1 MKQWLK
7 QKLKLYPIIKTKY
20 LREKTT
26 ILTQNITIIRL
37 PLNKTYQKLCLFSLK
52 LWQMD
57 QNKSKPPQ
65 PKKKKKKLYNFFH
78 NQNTFFTEQKT
89 KKKKIWKII
98 ETEKSTVKHCSS
110 EKKKGTPEQ
119 EILENKPLFSWVWWK
134 WKWKWNGNWILGESN
149 ALHIS
154 HRERETNVVV
164 LIRSCELVLGLTN
177 KKQKKRHGLRQ
188 DNNVK
193 FLFCCKK

>member
-7 QKLKLYPIIKTKY
+7 QKLKPYPIIKTKY

-57 QNKSKPPQ
+57 QNKSKSPQ
-65 PKKKKKKLYNFFH
+65 PKKKKKKLYTFFH

-98 ETEKSTVKHCSS
+98 ETEKSTFKHCSS
-110 EKKKGTPEQ
+110 EKKRYAWTRNSRKQTFIQ
-119 EILENKPLFSWVWWK
+119 
-134 WKWKWNGNWILGESN
+134 LGMMEMEMEMEWELDSRRIKCS
-149 ALHIS
+149 AYITQ
-154 HRERETNVVV
+154 RERDQ
-164 LIRSCELVLGLTN
+164 RSGTYS
-177 KKQKKRHGLRQ
+177 
-188 DNNVK
+188 
-193 FLFCCKK
+193 

>member
-26 ILTQNITIIRL
+26 ILTQNVTIIRL

-52 LWQMD
+52 LWHMD

-65 PKKKKKKLYNFFH
+65 PKKKKKKLYTFFH

-98 ETEKSTVKHCSS
+98 ETEKSTFKHCSS
-110 EKKKGTPEQ
+110 GKKGTPEQ

-154 HRERETNVVV
+154 QRERDQ
-164 LIRSCELVLGLTN
+164 RSGTYS
-177 KKQKKRHGLRQ
+177 
-188 DNNVK
+188 
-193 FLFCCKK
+193 

>member
-26 ILTQNITIIRL
+26 ILTQNVTIIRL

-52 LWQMD
+52 LWHMD

-65 PKKKKKKLYNFFH
+65 PKKKKKKLYTFFH

-110 EKKKGTPEQ
+110 EKKRYAWTRNSRKQTFIQ
-119 EILENKPLFSWVWWK
+119 
-134 WKWKWNGNWILGESN
+134 LGMMEMEMEMEWELDSRRIKCS
-149 ALHIS
+149 AYITE
-154 HRERETNVVV
+154 RERENNVVV
-164 LIRSCELVLGLTN
+164 LICSCELVLGLTN

-188 DNNVK
+188 DNKVK